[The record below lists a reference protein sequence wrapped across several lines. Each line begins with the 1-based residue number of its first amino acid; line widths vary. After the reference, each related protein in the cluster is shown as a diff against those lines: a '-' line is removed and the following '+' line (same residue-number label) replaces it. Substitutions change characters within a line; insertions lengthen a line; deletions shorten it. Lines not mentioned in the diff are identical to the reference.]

1 MRQDKYSFLVIAWW
15 LACGALGLLS
25 FESNHIWIAGLI
37 WLIGGLILTSM
48 VSRWSRA
55 EKRVNRLEHAR
66 RKQAEYIALAVHE
79 LNTPLAALRGRL
91 DMLLR
96 ENMATLDRRQRAQFN
111 PVLVASDRLDSLVS
125 DLLDAA
131 RLDAGRFRVRFQT
144 VDLRPLLNECWQE
157 IQPLLKSPARHRLSL
172 TTGPLPVNGDPTR
185 LRQVFRNLLSN
196 AAKYADQG
204 PVTLIL
210 KKETDHYRITIQDRG
225 IGLNQD
231 ELKHLGD
238 RFWQSES
245 PNRQPGTGLGL
256 YIVRQLVHSHHGTI
270 EFLSDGPGHGLTVIV
285 RLPLI

>member
-1 MRQDKYSFLVIAWW
+1 MRQEKYPFLVIAWW
-15 LACGALGLLS
+15 LACGFLGFLS
-25 FESNHIWIAGLI
+25 FENNHFWIAAAV
-37 WLIGGLILTSM
+37 WLIGGFILAAM
-48 VSRWSRA
+48 VSRWSRT
-55 EKRVNRLEHAR
+55 ERRVNRLEHAR

-96 ENMATLDRRQRAQFN
+96 EDMAGLNRRQRSQFN
-111 PVLVASDRLDSLVS
+111 PVLVASDRLDALVS
-125 DLLDAA
+125 DLLDTA
-131 RLDAGRFRVRFQT
+131 RLDAGRFRIRLQS

-157 IQPLLKSPARHRLSL
+157 IQPLLKPPARHRLSL
-172 TTGPLPVNGDPTR
+172 TAGSLLTTGDPTR
-185 LRQVFRNLLSN
+185 LRQIFRNLLSN

-204 PVTLIL
+204 PVSLTL
-210 KKETDHYRITIQDRG
+210 KRESSHYLITIRDQG

-238 RFWQSES
+238 KFWQSES

-256 YIVRQLVHSHHGTI
+256 YIVRQLVRNHHGEI
-270 EFLSDGPGHGLTVIV
+270 SFDSAGPGHGLVVTV